1 MSDAQVGAPLLRF
14 LGVAPGL
21 RRKILLVS
29 AASGISNAML
39 LMVTNTA
46 AVQGG
51 GFFDLVA
58 FIGLFTLYAI
68 GFRACFNQV
77 TVLFEDAVE
86 RTRTRI
92 AGKLR
97 GLDLLGLNQ
106 LDSTTV
112 YNRLTQQTAVISD
125 AAGVLAASL
134 QSAALVVFT
143 ALYLASVSIPAFIL
157 AVLLIGGGLLTYFH
171 RAGEVNARMREA
183 SAHEM
188 AFFDSIGD
196 LIGGF
201 KELKLNYGRSAALAS
216 RIAEAATAVRAL
228 RIRTADLFNTNYIFA
243 YSLFYALLG
252 VLVFI
257 GPQYQPGAGADI
269 MRLTAIVLFV
279 IGPTSTV
286 VAGIPAWAK
295 ATLAA
300 TEIASLEDDLD
311 RLARHPPPA
320 GPPAPAPAFSTIEL
334 RDVDFQYRGNAEKF
348 EVGPLNL
355 TVNRGEILFITG
367 GNGSGKSTLLKLLC
381 ALYHPDAG
389 HILLDGR
396 TVRPEDIPSYRALFS
411 AIFTDFYLFK
421 TLDGADAIDPATV
434 DSLLQ
439 LMRIDTKTRFE
450 GERFSTLDLST
461 GQRKRLAL
469 VVALMENRPVMI
481 FDEWAADQD
490 PEFRRYFYETLLPSL
505 KSQGKTVIAV
515 THDEHYLHH
524 ADRLVKMEY
533 GRIEPYHLPAA
544 VPAAA
549 TADQGE
555 DNL

>member
-1 MSDAQVGAPLLRF
+1 MSGERTGAPLLRF
-14 LGVAPGL
+14 LGITPGV
-21 RRKILLVS
+21 RRKILLVA
-29 AASGISNAML
+29 AASGVSNAML

-58 FIGLFTLYAI
+58 FIGLFALYAI
-68 GFRACFNQV
+68 GFRACFNRV

-86 RTRTRI
+86 RTRLRI

-97 GLDLLGLNQ
+97 SLDLMGLNRM
-106 LDSTTV
+106 DSTAV

-143 ALYLASVSIPAFIL
+143 AAYLASVSLPAFVL
-157 AVLLIGGGLLTYFH
+157 AVLVIGGGLLAYF
-171 RAGEVNARMREA
+171 RRSAEVNARMREA

-201 KELKLNYGRSAALAS
+201 KELKLNQGRSDALMA
-216 RIAEAATAVRAL
+216 RIAEAATAVRGL
-228 RIRTADLFNTNYIFA
+228 RIRTADLFNANYIFA

-257 GPQYQPGAGADI
+257 GPQYQPGSGADI

-295 ATLAA
+295 ATMAA
-300 TEIASLEDDLD
+300 GDIHGLEAELD
-311 RLARHPPPA
+311 RLTRHPQPETPPET
-320 GPPAPAPAFSTIEL
+320 PSPAPAPAFSTIEL
-334 RDVDFQYRGNAEKF
+334 RGVDFQYRGGAETF
-348 EVGPLNL
+348 EVGPLDL
-355 TVNRGEILFITG
+355 TIDRGEILFITG

-389 HILLDGR
+389 QILLDGR
-396 TVRPEDIPSYRALFS
+396 PVGPEGVPAYRALFS
-411 AIFTDFYLFK
+411 AIFTDFYLFR

-439 LMRIDTKTRFE
+439 LMRIDGKTRFE
-450 GERFSTLDLST
+450 EQRFSTLDLST

-469 VVALMENRPVMI
+469 VVALLENRPVMI

-505 KSQGKTVIAV
+505 KRQGKTVIAV
-515 THDEHYLHH
+515 THDEHFLHH

-533 GRIEPYHLPAA
+533 GRIEPYRLHSHA
-544 VPAAA
+544 
-549 TADQGE
+549 E
-555 DNL
+555 

>member
-1 MSDAQVGAPLLRF
+1 MTALAETPAPAPAAGSPLLRF
-14 LGVAPGL
+14 LAPSGRV
-21 RRKILLVS
+21 RRNVLLVAS
-29 AASGISNAML
+29 VSGIANAML

-46 AVQGG
+46 AIQGG
-51 GFFDLVA
+51 GFFDLLL
-58 FIGLFTLYAI
+58 FILLFALYAL
-68 GFRACFNQV
+68 GFRTCFNRV
-77 TVLFEDAVE
+77 TLLFEDAVE
-86 RTRTRI
+86 RARVRI

-97 GLDLLGLNQ
+97 SLDLLGLGR
-106 LDSTTV
+106 LDNTEV

-143 ALYLASVSIPAFIL
+143 AVYLASVSVPAFVMAL
-157 AVLLIGGGLLTYFH
+157 LLIGGGLLAYFH
-171 RAGEVNARMREA
+171 RSGEVNARMRET
-183 SAHEM
+183 SVQEM
-188 AFFDSIGD
+188 AFFESIGD

-201 KELKLNYGRSAALAS
+201 KELKLNQGRSDALTARITKAAG
-216 RIAEAATAVRAL
+216 AVRRL
-228 RIRTADLFNTNYIFA
+228 RVMTSDLFNTNYIFA

-257 GPQYQPGAGADI
+257 GPNYQPGAGADI

-300 TEIASLEDDLD
+300 TEIARLEADLD
-311 RLARHPPPA
+311 RLGRHPPSRH
-320 GPPAPAPAFSTIEL
+320 PPVRRDGFATIEL
-334 RDVDFQYRGNAEKF
+334 RGVDFRYGDGAERF

-355 TVNRGEILFITG
+355 TVQRGEILFITG

-389 HILLDGR
+389 QILLDGR
-396 TVRPEDIPSYRALFS
+396 PVGPADVQSYREMFS
-411 AIFTDFYLFK
+411 AIFTDFYLFR
-421 TLDGADAIDPATV
+421 TLEGTDPIDPATV

-439 LMRIDTKTRFE
+439 LMRIENKTRFE
-450 GERFSTLDLST
+450 DTGFSTLDLST

-469 VVALMENRPVMI
+469 VVALLENRPILI

-490 PEFRRYFYETLLPSL
+490 PQFRRYFYETLLPDL
-505 KSQGKTVIAV
+505 KRQGKTVVAV
-515 THDEHYLHH
+515 THDEHFLHH

-533 GRIEPYHLPAA
+533 GRIEPYHPPGPASA
-544 VPAAA
+544 
-549 TADQGE
+549 E
-555 DNL
+555 NR